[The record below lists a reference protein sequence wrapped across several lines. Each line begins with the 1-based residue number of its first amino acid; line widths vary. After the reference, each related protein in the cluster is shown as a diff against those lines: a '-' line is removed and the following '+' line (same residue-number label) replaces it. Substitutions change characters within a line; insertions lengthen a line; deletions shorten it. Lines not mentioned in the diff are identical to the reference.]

1 MYCDSDD
8 ECYNK
13 NKASNNDGTKYD
25 EDDTVTA
32 QQRRRDSMYKRGRGS
47 STVYARRFNLSAQI
61 KCGFRHSYY
70 RRKVQSSS
78 QFNDDCCSVG

>member
-32 QQRRRDSMYKRGRGS
+32 QQRGRDFMYKRGRGS
-47 STVYARRFNLSAQI
+47 STVRARRFNLSAQI
-61 KCGFRHSYY
+61 KCGFSSFVLSPEGSV
-70 RRKVQSSS
+70 KQSVQR
-78 QFNDDCCSVG
+78 